1 MKQCKLLYLNGNGE
15 VIRTHAFDRGNAI
28 ERIKRILDIPHS
40 TFEGDTH
47 LTEGWRVQDMYD
59 FIEESTFER
68 LETGKGDDRYMQ
80 HDDEMSLEKRYVPT
94 DDRLVP
100 MKNALVESMRK
111 HKLLNAFA
119 SSFRK
124 GSSTTSN
131 YIASKMIPTYIPMWD
146 TGMRTRKDDWP
157 VRVELFRQKKS
168 LTPRV
173 ILYIKMDERPYIP
186 SYLEVDIPDQYVC
199 GIELFGYREG
209 LIDAKTI
216 VKLFDAAMNPP
227 EDEYKKYETKDLW
240 EEMQEEGECECSELS
255 SESEARDRERME
267 ASE

>member
-1 MKQCKLLYLNGNGE
+1 MKLYKLLYLDTNGN
-15 VIRTHAFDRGNAI
+15 VVHAHAFDRKNAI

-80 HDDEMSLEKRYVPT
+80 HNDEMSLEKRYVPT
-94 DDRLVP
+94 DDRLIP
-100 MKNALVESMRK
+100 MKKELVKAMRQ
-111 HKLLNAFA
+111 HKLLNAYA

-124 GSSTTSN
+124 GRSTTSD
-131 YIASKMIPTYIPMWD
+131 YIASKMIPAYIPMWD

-173 ILYIKMDERPYIP
+173 ILYIEMEERPVLP
-186 SYLEVDIPDQYVC
+186 DYLEVDVPQYYVC

-209 LIDAKTI
+209 LVDAKTI
-216 VKLFDAAMNPP
+216 VKLFNAAMNPP
-227 EDEYKKYETKDLW
+227 EDEYVRYETKDLY
-240 EEMQEEGECECSELS
+240 EELLDERKRERDDLESEV
-255 SESEARDRERME
+255 EARDRERME
-267 ASE
+267 ASK

>member
-1 MKQCKLLYLNGNGE
+1 MKMCKLLYLDGNGE
-15 VIRTHAFDRGNAI
+15 VVRAHAFDRGNAI

-59 FIEESTFER
+59 FIEEATFER
-68 LETGKGDDRYMQ
+68 LEIGKGDDRYMQ

-94 DDRLVP
+94 DDRLIP
-100 MKNALVESMRK
+100 MKNALIESMRQ

-119 SSFRK
+119 SSFRP
-124 GSSTTSN
+124 GDSNPGN
-131 YIASKMIPTYIPMWD
+131 YIVRNKIHTYIPMWD

-157 VRVELFRQKKS
+157 VRVELFRPKKS
-168 LTPRV
+168 LAPRV
-173 ILYIKMDERPYIP
+173 ILYIEMDERPEIP
-186 SYLEVDIPDQYVC
+186 SYLEVDVPDQYVC

-227 EDEYKKYETKDLW
+227 EDEYVRYETKDLY
-240 EEMQEEGECECSELS
+240 EELLDERNRERDDLESEA
-255 SESEARDRERME
+255 EARDRERME
-267 ASE
+267 ASK

>member
-1 MKQCKLLYLNGNGE
+1 MKLYKLLYLDSNGE
-15 VIRTHAFDRGNAI
+15 VVRAHAFDRGNAI

-59 FIEESTFER
+59 FIEEATFER

-94 DDRLVP
+94 DDRLIP
-100 MKNALVESMRK
+100 MKKELVKAMRQ

-124 GSSTTSN
+124 GSSTTSD

-146 TGMRTRKDDWP
+146 TDLRTKDDWP

-168 LTPRV
+168 LTPSV
-173 ILYIKMDERPYIP
+173 ILYIEMDERPSIP

-240 EEMQEEGECECSELS
+240 EEQMEEGERECNELS

-267 ASE
+267 ASK

>member
-1 MKQCKLLYLNGNGE
+1 MKMHKLLYLDADDNI
-15 VIRTHAFDRGNAI
+15 VLTHAFDRGNAI

-59 FIEESTFER
+59 FLEEATFER

-94 DDRLVP
+94 DDRLIP
-100 MKNALVESMRK
+100 MKNALIKSMRE
-111 HKLLNAFA
+111 HKLLNAYGSA
-119 SSFRK
+119 FRP
-124 GSSTTSN
+124 GRSTTNN
-131 YIASKMIPTYIPMWD
+131 YFASKMIPTYIPMWD
-146 TGMRTRKDDWP
+146 TDLRTKDDWP

-168 LTPRV
+168 SAPKV
-173 ILYIKMDERPYIP
+173 VLYVEMDERPTIP
-186 SYLEVDIPDQYVC
+186 SYLDVDVPEQYVFA
-199 GIELFGYREG
+199 IELFGYREG

-227 EDEYKKYETKDLW
+227 EDEYVRYETKDFY
-240 EEMQEEGECECSELS
+240 EELLDERSHELDDLD
-255 SESEARDRERME
+255 SESETRDRERME
-267 ASE
+267 TSK

>member
-1 MKQCKLLYLNGNGE
+1 MKLYKLLYLDANGE
-15 VIRTHAFDRGNAI
+15 IVRAHAFDRGNAI

-59 FIEESTFER
+59 FLEEATFER

-94 DDRLVP
+94 DDRLIP
-100 MKNALVESMRK
+100 MKKELVKAMRQ

-124 GSSTTSN
+124 GRSTTSD

-157 VRVELFRQKKS
+157 VRVELFRQKRS
-168 LTPRV
+168 STPKV
-173 ILYIKMDERPYIP
+173 VLYVEMDERPDIP
-186 SYLEVDIPDQYVC
+186 SYLEVDVPNQYVC

-227 EDEYKKYETKDLW
+227 EDEYVRYETEELLDERKRERDDLD
-240 EEMQEEGECECSELS
+240 SEA
-255 SESEARDRERME
+255 EARDRERME
-267 ASE
+267 ASK

>member
-1 MKQCKLLYLNGNGE
+1 MKMCKLLYLDANGN
-15 VIRTHAFDRGNAI
+15 VVRAHAFDRGNAI
-28 ERIKRILDIPHS
+28 ERMKRILDIPHS

-68 LETGKGDDRYMQ
+68 LETGKGDDRYVQ
-80 HDDEMSLEKRYVPT
+80 HNDEMSLEKRYVPT
-94 DDRLVP
+94 DDRLIP
-100 MKNALVESMRK
+100 MKKELVKAMRQ
-111 HKLLNAFA
+111 HELLNAFA

-124 GSSTTSN
+124 GRSTTSD

-168 LTPRV
+168 LTPKV
-173 ILYIKMDERPYIP
+173 ILYIEMDERPSIP
-186 SYLEVDIPDQYVC
+186 SYLEVDIPDQYVFA
-199 GIELFGYREG
+199 IELFGYREG

-227 EDEYKKYETKDLW
+227 EDEYKKYETKDLY
-240 EEMQEEGECECSELS
+240 EELLDERNRERDDLESEA
-255 SESEARDRERME
+255 EARDRERME
-267 ASE
+267 TSK

>member
-1 MKQCKLLYLNGNGE
+1 MKMCKLLYLDGNGE
-15 VIRTHAFDRGNAI
+15 VIRAHAFDRGNAI

-80 HDDEMSLEKRYVPT
+80 HDDEMSLKKRYVPT
-94 DDRLVP
+94 DDRLIP
-100 MKNALVESMRK
+100 MKKELVKAMRQ

-124 GSSTTSN
+124 GRSTTSDS
-131 YIASKMIPTYIPMWD
+131 IASKMIPTYIPMWD
-146 TGMRTRKDDWP
+146 TDLRTKDDWP
-157 VRVELFRQKKS
+157 VRVELFPPKKS
-168 LTPRV
+168 SAPKV
-173 ILYIKMDERPYIP
+173 VLYMEMDERPTIP
-186 SYLEVDIPDQYVC
+186 SYLDVDVPEQYVFA
-199 GIELFGYREG
+199 IELFGYREG

-227 EDEYKKYETKDLW
+227 EDEYAKYEVRDLY
-240 EEMQEEGECECSELS
+240 EELLDERKRERDDLDSEA
-255 SESEARDRERME
+255 EARDRERME
-267 ASE
+267 ASK